1 MSFESNGNVLEIKNA
16 DKVKFVGTSN
26 TVIDNVTGRIG
37 VGVDE
42 PASALDVNGDVQFG
56 TEASITNFDI
66 KSNVQI
72 GTNTV
77 NNTLTVN
84 GAITKT
90 QYNPGEII
98 EEINSTCDGSTV
110 VVKSGTYTMTNVT
123 AALNGTGDF
132 QVVTGSEIAYTPP
145 PGTKRVYYRFW
156 YHFDVTQNSGISS
169 HLMKIDND
177 YVHGSACNIASNYAS
192 TDWHHACFPVSI
204 EYTIRCDGDVE
215 DGNQGVFTSW
225 TSPKTLRVE
234 YNEYS
239 GSYESRL
246 HVNTWWDHSGAS
258 TPYNIMKP
266 HLTIRAIA

>member
-42 PASALDVNGDVQFG
+42 PASSLDVNGDVQFG
-56 TEASITNFDI
+56 TEASITNFDV

-98 EEINSTCDGSTV
+98 EELHGVCNGTSLHGRAGMQEVTTSQGSTDSYVDISGSVITNYLPPIGTKMV
-110 VVKSGTYTMTNVT
+110 VYEFQYQMSRKDSHTISNLKLFYSVDGGTNWTEVTDARSANSGTHRDNKIISRWVFE
-123 AALNGTGDF
+123 L
-132 QVVTGSEIAYTPP
+132 GSSSP
-145 PGTKRVYYRFW
+145 
-156 YHFDVTQNSGISS
+156 DSDMGIISDTRPNLGFKWTSRRHNSS
-169 HLMKIDND
+169 HD
-177 YVHGSACNIASNYAS
+177 YILHATEYWDGGG
-192 TDWHHACFPVSI
+192 TDQFSRP
-204 EYTIRCDGDVE
+204 TIMI
-215 DGNQGVFTSW
+215 
-225 TSPKTLRVE
+225 K
-234 YNEYS
+234 
-239 GSYESRL
+239 
-246 HVNTWWDHSGAS
+246 
-258 TPYNIMKP
+258 
-266 HLTIRAIA
+266 AIA